1 MTDKY
6 NEHSESAED
15 SLSFKNQILRDL
27 QEATRLR
34 SLREEE
40 HNKSATMPET
50 PLSTSADSHA
60 IDAGLASNKVS
71 NQNFSSHSVSHSAIA
86 KTMTSET
93 ARDFQDSVGLSSDS
107 QAESLASDVHSNVT
121 SSPKEQVDKEQVDEE
136 KNLNI
141 PQETE
146 TSKRRFKRPVWE
158 TSLNAES
165 EEEYIPA
172 DVAKELIEAK
182 AKEAI
187 YTDPKELVDK
197 MTSERQKEAFLEE
210 HHTASNHS
218 EPEKVQ
224 SDRVTD
230 DNEGDESI
238 ALVASEK
245 ADKKKRK
252 KVKQKKS
259 SPKDVKQDE
268 VIDEEPISRSNRN
281 QKRNK
286 NNRRAGRIARNII
299 VFLILILSL
308 AGFFGYR
315 YVSDAVGAK
324 DVNSTKFI
332 SVEIP
337 ENSGSSYIGQL
348 LESAGVIKSGKVFN
362 YYTKFKNISNLKSGY
377 YNLQASMTMDEII
390 EALQKKGSDKPQEP
404 SLGTVLVKEGY
415 TIEQIAKAVEVN
427 SSAKKGKNSSTGLK
441 AKDFLKLMKDDTF
454 ITKMKAKYPTLLA
467 NLPNSTDAKY
477 VLEGYLFPATYN
489 IHDDTTVESLAEEML
504 STMNTYLSPYYATIS
519 SSNHNVNEILTL
531 ASLVEKEGATDDDRK
546 NIASV
551 FYNRLDSDMALQSN
565 IAVLYALG
573 KLGQETTL
581 KEDATIDTNIDSPY
595 NDYVHKGLMPGPVDS
610 PSLSAIEAVINP
622 SSTKYMYFVADVTTG
637 DVYFAESY
645 EEHQHNVETYIN
657 SKLKDK

>member
-15 SLSFKNQILRDL
+15 SLSFKNQLLRDL

-40 HNKSATMPET
+40 YKKSATMPET
-50 PLSTSADSHA
+50 PLSMSADSHA
-60 IDAGLASNKVS
+60 IDSGSALNKVS
-71 NQNFSSHSVSHSAIA
+71 NQNLSSHSVAHSAIA

-93 ARDFQDSVGLSSDS
+93 ARDFQDSVDLSSNS
-107 QAESLASDVHSNVT
+107 QADSLAPNVHSNVI
-121 SSPKEQVDKEQVDEE
+121 SSLKEQVDKE
-136 KNLNI
+136 KNLII

-146 TSKRRFKRPVWE
+146 MLKRRFKRPVWE

-182 AKEAI
+182 AKESI
-187 YTDPKELVDK
+187 YTNPKELVSK
-197 MTSERQKEAFLEE
+197 MTSERQKEAFLQE

-218 EPEKVQ
+218 EPVRVQ
-224 SDRVTD
+224 SDLVTD

-238 ALVASEK
+238 ALAASEK
-245 ADKKKRK
+245 ANKKKRK
-252 KVKQKKS
+252 KVKKKES

-268 VIDEEPISRSNRN
+268 IINEEPISRSNRN

-299 VFLILILSL
+299 VLLILILSL

-324 DVNSTKFI
+324 DVKSTKFI

-337 ENSGSSYIGQL
+337 ENSGNSYIGQL

-377 YNLQASMTMDEII
+377 YNLQPSMTMDEII

-427 SSAKKGKNSSTGLK
+427 SSAKKGKHSSTGLK
-441 AKDFLKLMKDDTF
+441 AKDFLKLMKDDVF
-454 ITKMKAKYPTLLA
+454 LTKMKAKYPALLA
-467 NLPNSTDAKY
+467 NLPKDTDAKY

-504 STMNTYLSPYYATIS
+504 STMDTYLSPYYATIS
-519 SSNHNVNEILTL
+519 SSDHNVNEILTL

-551 FYNRLDSDMALQSN
+551 FYNRLDSDIALQSN

-581 KEDATIDTNIDSPY
+581 KEDATIDTNIDSLY

-622 SSTKYMYFVADVTTG
+622 SSTKYMYFVADVSTG
-637 DVYFAESY
+637 NVYFAESY

>member
-40 HNKSATMPET
+40 HKKSATMPET
-50 PLSTSADSHA
+50 PLSMSADSHA
-60 IDAGLASNKVS
+60 IDSGSASNKVS
-71 NQNFSSHSVSHSAIA
+71 NQNLSSHSVAHSAIA

-93 ARDFQDSVGLSSDS
+93 ARDFQDSVDLSSNS
-107 QAESLASDVHSNVT
+107 QADSLAPNVHSNVI
-121 SSPKEQVDKEQVDEE
+121 SSPKEQVDKE
-136 KNLNI
+136 KNLII

-146 TSKRRFKRPVWE
+146 MLKRRFKRPVWE
-158 TSLNAES
+158 TSLNAEL

-182 AKEAI
+182 AKESI
-187 YTDPKELVDK
+187 YTNPKELVSK
-197 MTSERQKEAFLEE
+197 MTSERQKEAFLQE

-218 EPEKVQ
+218 EPVRVQ
-224 SDRVTD
+224 SDLVTD

-238 ALVASEK
+238 ALAASEK
-245 ADKKKRK
+245 ANKNKRK
-252 KVKQKKS
+252 KVKKKES

-268 VIDEEPISRSNRN
+268 IINEEPISRSNRN

-286 NNRRAGRIARNII
+286 NNRRAGRLARNII
-299 VFLILILSL
+299 IFLILILSL

-377 YNLQASMTMDEII
+377 YNLQPSMTMDEII

-427 SSAKKGKNSSTGLK
+427 SSAKKGKHSSTGLK
-441 AKDFLKLMKDDTF
+441 AKEFLKLMKDDAF
-454 ITKMKAKYPTLLA
+454 ITKMKEKYPTLLA
-467 NLPNSTDAKY
+467 NLPNPTDAKY

-504 STMNTYLSPYYATIS
+504 STMDTYLSPYYATIS
-519 SSNHNVNEILTL
+519 SSDHNVNEILTL

-551 FYNRLDSDMALQSN
+551 FYNRLDSDIALQSN

-581 KEDATIDTNIDSPY
+581 KEDATIDTNIDSLY

-622 SSTKYMYFVADVTTG
+622 SSTKYMYFVADVSTG
-637 DVYFAESY
+637 NVYFAESY

>member
-1 MTDKY
+1 MTEKH

-40 HNKSATMPET
+40 HKKSATMPET
-50 PLSTSADSHA
+50 PLSMSADSHA
-60 IDAGLASNKVS
+60 IDSGSASNKVS
-71 NQNFSSHSVSHSAIA
+71 NQNLSSHSVAHSAIA

-93 ARDFQDSVGLSSDS
+93 ARDFQDSVDLSSNS
-107 QAESLASDVHSNVT
+107 QADSLAPNVHSNVI
-121 SSPKEQVDKEQVDEE
+121 SSPKEQVDKE
-136 KNLNI
+136 KNLII

-146 TSKRRFKRPVWE
+146 MLKRRFKRPVWE

-182 AKEAI
+182 AKESI
-187 YTDPKELVDK
+187 YTNPKELVSK
-197 MTSERQKEAFLEE
+197 MTSERQKEAFLQE

-218 EPEKVQ
+218 EPVRVQ
-224 SDRVTD
+224 SDLVTD
-230 DNEGDESI
+230 DNESDESI
-238 ALVASEK
+238 ALAASEK
-245 ADKKKRK
+245 ANKKKRK
-252 KVKQKKS
+252 KVKKKKS

-268 VIDEEPISRSNRN
+268 IIDEEPISRSNRN

-299 VFLILILSL
+299 VLLILILSL

-324 DVNSTKFI
+324 DVKSTKFI

-377 YNLQASMTMDEII
+377 YNLQPSMTMDEII

-427 SSAKKGKNSSTGLK
+427 SSAKKGKHSSTGLK
-441 AKDFLKLMKDDTF
+441 AKDFLKLMKDDVF
-454 ITKMKAKYPTLLA
+454 LTKMKAKYPALLA
-467 NLPNSTDAKY
+467 NLPKDTDAKY

-504 STMNTYLSPYYATIS
+504 STMDTYLSPYYATIS
-519 SSNHNVNEILTL
+519 SSDHNVNEILTL

-551 FYNRLDSDMALQSN
+551 FYNRLDSDIALQSN

-622 SSTKYMYFVADVTTG
+622 SSTKYMYFVADVSTG
-637 DVYFAESY
+637 NVYFAESY

>member
-40 HNKSATMPET
+40 HKKSATMPET
-50 PLSTSADSHA
+50 PLSMSADSHA
-60 IDAGLASNKVS
+60 IDSGSASNKVS
-71 NQNFSSHSVSHSAIA
+71 NQNLSSHSVAHSAIV

-93 ARDFQDSVGLSSDS
+93 ARDFQDSVDLSSNS
-107 QAESLASDVHSNVT
+107 QADSLAPNVYSNVI
-121 SSPKEQVDKEQVDEE
+121 SSLKEQVDKE
-136 KNLNI
+136 KNLII

-146 TSKRRFKRPVWE
+146 MLKRRFKRPVWE

-182 AKEAI
+182 AKESI
-187 YTDPKELVDK
+187 YTNPKELVSK
-197 MTSERQKEAFLEE
+197 MTSERQKEAFLQE

-218 EPEKVQ
+218 EPVRVQ
-224 SDRVTD
+224 SDLVTD
-230 DNEGDESI
+230 DNESDESI
-238 ALVASEK
+238 ALAASEK
-245 ADKKKRK
+245 ANKKKRK
-252 KVKQKKS
+252 KVKKKES

-268 VIDEEPISRSNRN
+268 IINEEPISRSNRN

-299 VFLILILSL
+299 VLLILILSL

-324 DVNSTKFI
+324 DVKSTKFI

-337 ENSGSSYIGQL
+337 ENSGNSYIGQL

-377 YNLQASMTMDEII
+377 YNLQPSMTMDEII

-427 SSAKKGKNSSTGLK
+427 SSAKKGKHSSTGLK
-441 AKDFLKLMKDDTF
+441 AKDFLKLMKDDVF
-454 ITKMKAKYPTLLA
+454 LTKMKAKYPTLLA
-467 NLPNSTDAKY
+467 NLPKDTDAKY

-504 STMNTYLSPYYATIS
+504 STMDTYLSPYYATIS
-519 SSNHNVNEILTL
+519 SSDHNVNEILTL

-551 FYNRLDSDMALQSN
+551 FYNRLDSDIALQSN

-581 KEDATIDTNIDSPY
+581 KEDATIDTNIDSLY

-622 SSTKYMYFVADVTTG
+622 SSTKYMYFVADVSTG
-637 DVYFAESY
+637 NVYFAESY

>member
-40 HNKSATMPET
+40 HKKSATMPET
-50 PLSTSADSHA
+50 PLSMSADSHA
-60 IDAGLASNKVS
+60 IDSGSASNKVS
-71 NQNFSSHSVSHSAIA
+71 NQNLSSHSVAHSAIA

-93 ARDFQDSVGLSSDS
+93 ARDFQDSVDLSSNS
-107 QAESLASDVHSNVT
+107 QADSLAPNVHSNVI
-121 SSPKEQVDKEQVDEE
+121 SSLKEQVDKE
-136 KNLNI
+136 KNLII

-146 TSKRRFKRPVWE
+146 MLKRRFKRPVWE

-182 AKEAI
+182 AKESI
-187 YTDPKELVDK
+187 YTNPKELVSK
-197 MTSERQKEAFLEE
+197 MTSERQKEAFLQE

-218 EPEKVQ
+218 EPVRVQ
-224 SDRVTD
+224 SDLVTD
-230 DNEGDESI
+230 DNESDESI
-238 ALVASEK
+238 ALAASEK
-245 ADKKKRK
+245 ANKKKRK
-252 KVKQKKS
+252 KVKKKES
-259 SPKDVKQDE
+259 SLKDVKQDE
-268 VIDEEPISRSNRN
+268 IINEEPISRSNRN

-299 VFLILILSL
+299 VLLILILSL

-324 DVNSTKFI
+324 DVKSTKFI

-337 ENSGSSYIGQL
+337 ENSGNSYIGQL

-377 YNLQASMTMDEII
+377 YNLQPSMTMDEII

-427 SSAKKGKNSSTGLK
+427 SSAKKGKHSSTGLK
-441 AKDFLKLMKDDTF
+441 AKDFLKLMKDDVF
-454 ITKMKAKYPTLLA
+454 LTKMKAKYPALLA
-467 NLPNSTDAKY
+467 NLPKDTDAKY

-504 STMNTYLSPYYATIS
+504 STMDTYLSPYYATIS
-519 SSNHNVNEILTL
+519 SSGHNVNEILTL

-551 FYNRLDSDMALQSN
+551 FYNRLNSDMALQSN

-637 DVYFAESY
+637 NVYFAESY

>member
-40 HNKSATMPET
+40 HKKSATMPET
-50 PLSTSADSHA
+50 PLSMSADSHA
-60 IDAGLASNKVS
+60 IDSGSASNKVS
-71 NQNFSSHSVSHSAIA
+71 NQNLSSHSVAHSAIV

-93 ARDFQDSVGLSSDS
+93 ARDFQDSVDLSSNS
-107 QAESLASDVHSNVT
+107 QADSLAPNVHSNVI
-121 SSPKEQVDKEQVDEE
+121 SSLKEQVDKE
-136 KNLNI
+136 KNLII

-146 TSKRRFKRPVWE
+146 MLKRRFKRPVWE

-182 AKEAI
+182 AKESI
-187 YTDPKELVDK
+187 YTNPKELVSK
-197 MTSERQKEAFLEE
+197 MTSERQKEAFLQE

-218 EPEKVQ
+218 EPVRVQ
-224 SDRVTD
+224 SDLVTD
-230 DNEGDESI
+230 DNESDESI
-238 ALVASEK
+238 ALAASEK
-245 ADKKKRK
+245 ANKKKRK
-252 KVKQKKS
+252 KVKKKES
-259 SPKDVKQDE
+259 SLKDVKQDE
-268 VIDEEPISRSNRN
+268 IINEEPISRSNRN

-299 VFLILILSL
+299 VLLILILSL

-324 DVNSTKFI
+324 DVKSTKFI

-337 ENSGSSYIGQL
+337 ENSGNSYIGQL

-377 YNLQASMTMDEII
+377 YNLQPSMTMDEII

-427 SSAKKGKNSSTGLK
+427 SSAKKGKHSSTGLK
-441 AKDFLKLMKDDTF
+441 AKDFLKLMKDDVF
-454 ITKMKAKYPTLLA
+454 LTKMKAKYPTLLA
-467 NLPNSTDAKY
+467 NLPKDTDAKY

-504 STMNTYLSPYYATIS
+504 STMDTYLSPYYATIS
-519 SSNHNVNEILTL
+519 SSDHNVNEILTL

-551 FYNRLDSDMALQSN
+551 FYNRLDSDIALQSN

-581 KEDATIDTNIDSPY
+581 KEDATIDTNIDSLY

-622 SSTKYMYFVADVTTG
+622 SSTKYMYFVADVSTG
-637 DVYFAESY
+637 NVYFAESY

>member
-40 HNKSATMPET
+40 HKKSATMPET
-50 PLSTSADSHA
+50 PLSMSADSHA
-60 IDAGLASNKVS
+60 IDSGSASNKVS
-71 NQNFSSHSVSHSAIA
+71 NQNLSSHSVAHSAIV

-93 ARDFQDSVGLSSDS
+93 ARDFQDSVDLSSNS
-107 QAESLASDVHSNVT
+107 QADSLAPNVHSNVI
-121 SSPKEQVDKEQVDEE
+121 SSPKEQVDKE
-136 KNLNI
+136 KNLII

-146 TSKRRFKRPVWE
+146 MLKRRFKRPVWE

-182 AKEAI
+182 AKESI
-187 YTDPKELVDK
+187 YTNPKELVSK
-197 MTSERQKEAFLEE
+197 MTSERQKEAFLQE

-218 EPEKVQ
+218 EPVRVQ
-224 SDRVTD
+224 SDLVTD
-230 DNEGDESI
+230 DNESDESI
-238 ALVASEK
+238 ALAASEK
-245 ADKKKRK
+245 ANKKKRK
-252 KVKQKKS
+252 KVKKKES
-259 SPKDVKQDE
+259 SLKDVKQDE
-268 VIDEEPISRSNRN
+268 IINEEPISRSNRN

-299 VFLILILSL
+299 VLLILILSL

-324 DVNSTKFI
+324 DVKSTKFI

-337 ENSGSSYIGQL
+337 ENSGNSYIGQL

-415 TIEQIAKAVEVN
+415 TIDQIAKAVEVN
-427 SSAKKGKNSSTGLK
+427 SSAKKGKKSSTGLK
-441 AKDFLKLMKDDTF
+441 AKDFLKLMKDDAF

-489 IHDDTTVESLAEEML
+489 IHDDTTVESLVEEML
-504 STMNTYLSPYYATIS
+504 STMDTYLSPYYATIS
-519 SSNHNVNEILTL
+519 SSGHNVNEILTL

-551 FYNRLDSDMALQSN
+551 FYNRLNSDMALQSN

-581 KEDATIDTNIDSPY
+581 KEDATIDTNIDSSY

-637 DVYFAESY
+637 NVYFAESY

>member
-40 HNKSATMPET
+40 HNKSATMPKT

-60 IDAGLASNKVS
+60 IDAGSASNKVS
-71 NQNFSSHSVSHSAIA
+71 NQNLSSHSVSHSVIA

-93 ARDFQDSVGLSSDS
+93 ARDSQDSVGLSSES
-107 QAESLASDVHSNVT
+107 QASDVHSNVT
-121 SSPKEQVDKEQVDEE
+121 SSPKEQVYKEQVDEE

-141 PQETE
+141 PQEAE

-187 YTDPKELVDK
+187 YTDPKELVAK
-197 MTSERQKEAFLEE
+197 MTSERQKEAFLQE
-210 HHTASNHS
+210 HHAASNHS

-224 SDRVTD
+224 SDLVTN

-238 ALVASEK
+238 ALAAPEK
-245 ADKKKRK
+245 TDKKKRK
-252 KVKQKKS
+252 KVKKKKS

-268 VIDEEPISRSNRN
+268 IIDEKPILRSNRN

-299 VFLILILSL
+299 VFLLLILSL

-324 DVNSTKFI
+324 DANSTKFI

-441 AKDFLKLMKDDTF
+441 AKDFLKLMKDDVF

-489 IHDDTTVESLAEEML
+489 VHDDTTVESLAEEML
-504 STMNTYLSPYYATIS
+504 STMDTYLSPYYATIS
-519 SSNHNVNEILTL
+519 SSNYNVNEILTL

-595 NDYVHKGLMPGPVDS
+595 NVYVHKGLMPGPVDS

-622 SSTKYMYFVADVTTG
+622 STTKYMYFVADVTTG
-637 DVYFAESY
+637 EVYFAENY
-645 EEHQHNVETYIN
+645 EDHQHNVETYIN

>member
-15 SLSFKNQILRDL
+15 SLSFKNQLLRDL

-40 HNKSATMPET
+40 YKKSATMPET
-50 PLSTSADSHA
+50 PLSMSADSHA
-60 IDAGLASNKVS
+60 IDSGSASNKVS
-71 NQNFSSHSVSHSAIA
+71 NQNLSSHSVAHSAIA

-93 ARDFQDSVGLSSDS
+93 ARDFQDSVDLSSNS
-107 QAESLASDVHSNVT
+107 QADSLAPNVHSNVI
-121 SSPKEQVDKEQVDEE
+121 SSLKEQVDKE
-136 KNLNI
+136 KNLII

-146 TSKRRFKRPVWE
+146 MLKRRFKRPVWE

-182 AKEAI
+182 AKESI
-187 YTDPKELVDK
+187 YTNPKELVSK
-197 MTSERQKEAFLEE
+197 MTSERQKEAFLQE

-218 EPEKVQ
+218 EPVRVQ
-224 SDRVTD
+224 SDLVTD

-238 ALVASEK
+238 ALAASEK
-245 ADKKKRK
+245 ANKKKRK
-252 KVKQKKS
+252 KVKKKES

-268 VIDEEPISRSNRN
+268 IINEEPISRSNRN

-299 VFLILILSL
+299 VLLILILSL

-324 DVNSTKFI
+324 DVKSTKFI

-337 ENSGSSYIGQL
+337 ENSGNSYIGQL

-377 YNLQASMTMDEII
+377 YNLQPSMTMDETI

-427 SSAKKGKNSSTGLK
+427 SSAKKGKHSSTGFK
-441 AKDFLKLMKDDTF
+441 AKDFLKLMKDDVF
-454 ITKMKAKYPTLLA
+454 LTKMKAKYPTLLA
-467 NLPNSTDAKY
+467 NLPKDTDAKY

-504 STMNTYLSPYYATIS
+504 STMDTYLSPYYATIS
-519 SSNHNVNEILTL
+519 SSDHNVNEILTL

-551 FYNRLDSDMALQSN
+551 FYNRLDSDIALQSN

-581 KEDATIDTNIDSPY
+581 KEDATIDTNIDSLY

-622 SSTKYMYFVADVTTG
+622 SSTKYMYFVADVSTG
-637 DVYFAESY
+637 NVYFAESY

>member
-1 MTDKY
+1 MTEKH

-40 HNKSATMPET
+40 HKKSATMPET
-50 PLSTSADSHA
+50 PLSMSADSHA
-60 IDAGLASNKVS
+60 IDSGSASNKVS
-71 NQNFSSHSVSHSAIA
+71 NQNLSSHSVAHSAIV

-93 ARDFQDSVGLSSDS
+93 ARDFQDSVDLSSNS
-107 QAESLASDVHSNVT
+107 QADSLAPNVHSNVI
-121 SSPKEQVDKEQVDEE
+121 SSPKEQVDKE
-136 KNLNI
+136 KNLII

-146 TSKRRFKRPVWE
+146 MLKRRFKRPVWE

-182 AKEAI
+182 AKESI
-187 YTDPKELVDK
+187 YTNPKELVSK
-197 MTSERQKEAFLEE
+197 MTSERQKEAFLQE

-218 EPEKVQ
+218 EPVRVQ
-224 SDRVTD
+224 SDLVTD
-230 DNEGDESI
+230 DNESDESI
-238 ALVASEK
+238 ALAASEK
-245 ADKKKRK
+245 ANKKKRK
-252 KVKQKKS
+252 KVKKKES
-259 SPKDVKQDE
+259 SLKDVKQDE
-268 VIDEEPISRSNRN
+268 IINEEPISRSNRN

-299 VFLILILSL
+299 VLLILILSL

-324 DVNSTKFI
+324 DVKSTKFI

-337 ENSGSSYIGQL
+337 ENSGNSYIGQL

-377 YNLQASMTMDEII
+377 YNLQPSMTMDEII

-427 SSAKKGKNSSTGLK
+427 SSAKKGKHSSTGFK
-441 AKDFLKLMKDDTF
+441 AKDFLKLMKDDVF
-454 ITKMKAKYPTLLA
+454 LTKMKAKYPALLA
-467 NLPNSTDAKY
+467 NLPKDTDAKY

-504 STMNTYLSPYYATIS
+504 STMDTYLSPYYATIS
-519 SSNHNVNEILTL
+519 SSDHNVNEILTL

-551 FYNRLDSDMALQSN
+551 FYNRLDSDIALQSN

-581 KEDATIDTNIDSPY
+581 KEDATIDTNIDSLY

-622 SSTKYMYFVADVTTG
+622 SSTKYMYFVADVSTG
-637 DVYFAESY
+637 NVYFAESY

>member
-40 HNKSATMPET
+40 HKKSATMPET
-50 PLSTSADSHA
+50 PLSMSADSHA
-60 IDAGLASNKVS
+60 IDSGSASNKVS
-71 NQNFSSHSVSHSAIA
+71 NQNLSSHSVAHSAIA

-93 ARDFQDSVGLSSDS
+93 ARDFQDSVDLSSNS
-107 QAESLASDVHSNVT
+107 QADSLAPNVHSNVI
-121 SSPKEQVDKEQVDEE
+121 SSLKEQVDKE
-136 KNLNI
+136 KNLII

-146 TSKRRFKRPVWE
+146 MLKRRFKRPVWE

-182 AKEAI
+182 AKESI
-187 YTDPKELVDK
+187 YTNPKELVSK
-197 MTSERQKEAFLEE
+197 MTSERQKEAFLQE

-218 EPEKVQ
+218 EPVRVQ
-224 SDRVTD
+224 SDLVTD

-238 ALVASEK
+238 ALAASEK
-245 ADKKKRK
+245 ANKKKRK
-252 KVKQKKS
+252 KVKKKES
-259 SPKDVKQDE
+259 SLKDVKQDE
-268 VIDEEPISRSNRN
+268 IINEEPISRSNRN

-299 VFLILILSL
+299 VLLILILSL

-324 DVNSTKFI
+324 DVKSTKFI

-337 ENSGSSYIGQL
+337 ENSGNSYIGQL

-377 YNLQASMTMDEII
+377 YNLQPSMTMDEII

-427 SSAKKGKNSSTGLK
+427 SSAKKGKHSSTGLK
-441 AKDFLKLMKDDTF
+441 AKDFLKLMKDDVF
-454 ITKMKAKYPTLLA
+454 LTKMKAKYPALLA
-467 NLPNSTDAKY
+467 NLPKDTDAKY

-504 STMNTYLSPYYATIS
+504 STMDTYLSPYYATIS
-519 SSNHNVNEILTL
+519 SSDHNVNEILTL

-551 FYNRLDSDMALQSN
+551 FYNRLDSDIALQSN

-581 KEDATIDTNIDSPY
+581 KEDATIDTNIDSLY

-622 SSTKYMYFVADVTTG
+622 SSTKYMYLVADVSTG
-637 DVYFAESY
+637 NVYFAESY

>member
-40 HNKSATMPET
+40 HKKSATMPET
-50 PLSTSADSHA
+50 PLSMSADSHA
-60 IDAGLASNKVS
+60 IDSGSASNKVS
-71 NQNFSSHSVSHSAIA
+71 NQNLSSHSVAHSAIV

-93 ARDFQDSVGLSSDS
+93 ARDFQDSVDLSSNS
-107 QAESLASDVHSNVT
+107 QADSLAPNVHSNVI
-121 SSPKEQVDKEQVDEE
+121 SSLKEQVDKE
-136 KNLNI
+136 KNLII

-146 TSKRRFKRPVWE
+146 MLKRRFKRPVWE

-182 AKEAI
+182 AKESI
-187 YTDPKELVDK
+187 YTNPKELVSK
-197 MTSERQKEAFLEE
+197 MTSERQKEAFLQE

-218 EPEKVQ
+218 EPVRVQ
-224 SDRVTD
+224 SDLVTD
-230 DNEGDESI
+230 DNESDESI
-238 ALVASEK
+238 ALAASEK
-245 ADKKKRK
+245 ANKKKRK
-252 KVKQKKS
+252 KVKKKES

-268 VIDEEPISRSNRN
+268 IINEEPISRSNRN

-299 VFLILILSL
+299 VLLILILSL

-324 DVNSTKFI
+324 DVKSTKFI

-337 ENSGSSYIGQL
+337 ENSGNSYIGQL

-377 YNLQASMTMDEII
+377 YNLQPSMTMDEII

-427 SSAKKGKNSSTGLK
+427 SSAKKGKHSSTGLK
-441 AKDFLKLMKDDTF
+441 AKDFLKLMKDDVF
-454 ITKMKAKYPTLLA
+454 LTKMKAKYPALLA
-467 NLPNSTDAKY
+467 NLPKDTDAKY

-504 STMNTYLSPYYATIS
+504 STMDTYLSPYYATIS
-519 SSNHNVNEILTL
+519 SSDHNVNEILTL

-551 FYNRLDSDMALQSN
+551 FYNRLDSDIALQSN

-581 KEDATIDTNIDSPY
+581 KEDATIDTNIDSLY

-622 SSTKYMYFVADVTTG
+622 SSTKYMYFVADVSTSN
-637 DVYFAESY
+637 VYFAESY

>member
-1 MTDKY
+1 MTDKH
-6 NEHSESAED
+6 NEYSESAED

-40 HNKSATMPET
+40 HKKSATMPET
-50 PLSTSADSHA
+50 PLSMSADSHA
-60 IDAGLASNKVS
+60 IDSGSASNKVS
-71 NQNFSSHSVSHSAIA
+71 NQNLSSHSVAHSAIV

-93 ARDFQDSVGLSSDS
+93 ARDFQDSVDLSSNS
-107 QAESLASDVHSNVT
+107 QADSLAPNVHSNVI
-121 SSPKEQVDKEQVDEE
+121 SSPKEQVDKE
-136 KNLNI
+136 KNLII

-146 TSKRRFKRPVWE
+146 MLKRRFKRPVWE

-182 AKEAI
+182 AKESI
-187 YTDPKELVDK
+187 YTNPKELVSK
-197 MTSERQKEAFLEE
+197 MTSERQKEAFLQE

-218 EPEKVQ
+218 EPVRVQ
-224 SDRVTD
+224 SDLVTD
-230 DNEGDESI
+230 DNESDESI
-238 ALVASEK
+238 ALAASEK
-245 ADKKKRK
+245 ANKKKRK
-252 KVKQKKS
+252 KVKKKES
-259 SPKDVKQDE
+259 SLKDVKQDE
-268 VIDEEPISRSNRN
+268 IINEEPISRSNRN

-299 VFLILILSL
+299 VLLILILSL

-324 DVNSTKFI
+324 DVKSTKFI

-337 ENSGSSYIGQL
+337 ENSGNSYIGQL

-377 YNLQASMTMDEII
+377 YNLQPSMTMDEII

-427 SSAKKGKNSSTGLK
+427 SSAKKGKHSSTGLK
-441 AKDFLKLMKDDTF
+441 AKDFLKLMKDDVF
-454 ITKMKAKYPTLLA
+454 LTKMKAKYPALLA

-504 STMNTYLSPYYATIS
+504 STMDTYLSPYYATIS
-519 SSNHNVNEILTL
+519 SSDHNVNEILTL

-551 FYNRLDSDMALQSN
+551 FYNRLDSDIALQSN

-581 KEDATIDTNIDSPY
+581 KEDATIDTNIDSVY

-622 SSTKYMYFVADVTTG
+622 SSTKYMYFVADVSTG
-637 DVYFAESY
+637 NVYFAESY

>member
-1 MTDKY
+1 LTDKY

-40 HNKSATMPET
+40 HKKSATMPET
-50 PLSTSADSHA
+50 PLSMSADSHA
-60 IDAGLASNKVS
+60 IDSGSASNKVS
-71 NQNFSSHSVSHSAIA
+71 NQNLSSHSVAHSAIA

-93 ARDFQDSVGLSSDS
+93 ARDFQDSVDLSSNS
-107 QAESLASDVHSNVT
+107 QADSLAPNVHSNVI
-121 SSPKEQVDKEQVDEE
+121 SSLKEQVDKE
-136 KNLNI
+136 KNLII

-146 TSKRRFKRPVWE
+146 MLKRRFKRPVWE

-182 AKEAI
+182 SNEAI
-187 YTDPKELVDK
+187 YTDPKELEAK
-197 MTSERQKEAFLEE
+197 LTSERQKEAFLQE

-218 EPEKVQ
+218 EPVRVQ
-224 SDRVTD
+224 SDLVTD

-238 ALVASEK
+238 ALAASEK
-245 ADKKKRK
+245 ANKKKRK
-252 KVKQKKS
+252 KVKKKES

-268 VIDEEPISRSNRN
+268 IINEEPISRSNRN

-299 VFLILILSL
+299 VLLILILSL

-324 DVNSTKFI
+324 DVKSTKFI

-337 ENSGSSYIGQL
+337 ENSGNSYIGQL

-377 YNLQASMTMDEII
+377 YNLQPSMTMDEII

-427 SSAKKGKNSSTGLK
+427 SSAKKGKHSSTGLK
-441 AKDFLKLMKDDTF
+441 AKDFLKLMKDDVF
-454 ITKMKAKYPTLLA
+454 LTKMKAKYPTLLA
-467 NLPNSTDAKY
+467 NLPKDTDAKY

-504 STMNTYLSPYYATIS
+504 STMDTYLSPYYATIS
-519 SSNHNVNEILTL
+519 SSAHNVNEILTL

-551 FYNRLDSDMALQSN
+551 FYNRLDSDIALQSN

-622 SSTKYMYFVADVTTG
+622 SSTKYMYFVADVSTG
-637 DVYFAESY
+637 NVYFAESY

>member
-15 SLSFKNQILRDL
+15 SLSFKNQLLRDL

-40 HNKSATMPET
+40 YKKSATMPET
-50 PLSTSADSHA
+50 PLSMSADSHV
-60 IDAGLASNKVS
+60 IDSGSASNKVS
-71 NQNFSSHSVSHSAIA
+71 NQNLSSHSVAHSAIA

-93 ARDFQDSVGLSSDS
+93 ARDFQDSVDLSSNS
-107 QAESLASDVHSNVT
+107 QADSLAPDVHSNVI
-121 SSPKEQVDKEQVDEE
+121 SSPKEQVDKE
-136 KNLNI
+136 KNLII

-146 TSKRRFKRPVWE
+146 MSKRRFKRPVWE
-158 TSLNAES
+158 TSLNAEL

-182 AKEAI
+182 AKESI
-187 YTDPKELVDK
+187 YTDPKELVSK
-197 MTSERQKEAFLEE
+197 MTSERQKKAFLQE

-218 EPEKVQ
+218 EPVRVQ
-224 SDRVTD
+224 SDLVTD

-238 ALVASEK
+238 ALAASEK
-245 ADKKKRK
+245 ANKKKRK
-252 KVKQKKS
+252 KVKKKKS

-268 VIDEEPISRSNRN
+268 IIDEEPISRSNRN

-324 DVNSTKFI
+324 DVKSTKFI

-377 YNLQASMTMDEII
+377 YNLQPSMTMDEII

-415 TIEQIAKAVEVN
+415 TIEQIAKAIEVN
-427 SSAKKGKNSSTGLK
+427 SSAKKGKHSSTGLK
-441 AKDFLKLMKDDTF
+441 AKDFLKLMKDDVF
-454 ITKMKAKYPTLLA
+454 LTKMKAKYPTLLA
-467 NLPNSTDAKY
+467 NLPKDTDAKY

-504 STMNTYLSPYYATIS
+504 STMDTYLSPYYATIS

-581 KEDATIDTNIDSPY
+581 KEDVTIDTNIDSLY

-622 SSTKYMYFVADVTTG
+622 SSTKYMYFVADVSTG
-637 DVYFAESY
+637 NVYFAESY

>member
-40 HNKSATMPET
+40 HKKSATMPET
-50 PLSTSADSHA
+50 PLSMSADSHA
-60 IDAGLASNKVS
+60 IDSGSASNKVS
-71 NQNFSSHSVSHSAIA
+71 NQNLSSHSVAHSAIV

-93 ARDFQDSVGLSSDS
+93 ARDFQDSVDLSSNS
-107 QAESLASDVHSNVT
+107 QADSLAPNVHSNVI
-121 SSPKEQVDKEQVDEE
+121 SSPKEQVDKE
-136 KNLNI
+136 KNLII

-146 TSKRRFKRPVWE
+146 MLKRRFKRPVWE

-182 AKEAI
+182 AKESI
-187 YTDPKELVDK
+187 YTNPKELVSK
-197 MTSERQKEAFLEE
+197 MTSERQKEAFLQE

-218 EPEKVQ
+218 EPVRVQ
-224 SDRVTD
+224 SDLVTD
-230 DNEGDESI
+230 DNESDESI
-238 ALVASEK
+238 ALAASEK
-245 ADKKKRK
+245 ANKKKRK
-252 KVKQKKS
+252 KVKKKES
-259 SPKDVKQDE
+259 SLKDVKQDE
-268 VIDEEPISRSNRN
+268 IINEEPISRSNRN

-299 VFLILILSL
+299 VLLILILSL

-324 DVNSTKFI
+324 DVKSTKFI

-377 YNLQASMTMDEII
+377 YNLQPSMTMDEII

-415 TIEQIAKAVEVN
+415 TIEQIAKAIEVN
-427 SSAKKGKNSSTGLK
+427 SSAKKGKHSSTGLK
-441 AKDFLKLMKDDTF
+441 AKDFLKLMKNDVF
-454 ITKMKAKYPTLLA
+454 LTKMKAKYPTLLA
-467 NLPNSTDAKY
+467 NLPKDTDAKY

-504 STMNTYLSPYYATIS
+504 STMDTYLSPYYATIS
-519 SSNHNVNEILTL
+519 SSDHNVNEILTL

-581 KEDATIDTNIDSPY
+581 KEDVTIDTNIDSLY

-622 SSTKYMYFVADVTTG
+622 SSTKYMYFVADVSTG
-637 DVYFAESY
+637 NVYFAESY

>member
-40 HNKSATMPET
+40 HKKSATMPET
-50 PLSTSADSHA
+50 PLSMSADSHA
-60 IDAGLASNKVS
+60 IDSGSASNKVS
-71 NQNFSSHSVSHSAIA
+71 NQNLSSHSVAHSAIA

-93 ARDFQDSVGLSSDS
+93 ARDFQDSVDLSSNS
-107 QAESLASDVHSNVT
+107 QADSLAPNVHSNVI
-121 SSPKEQVDKEQVDEE
+121 SSPKEQVDKE
-136 KNLNI
+136 KNLII

-146 TSKRRFKRPVWE
+146 MLKRRFKRPVWE

-182 AKEAI
+182 AKESI
-187 YTDPKELVDK
+187 YTNPKELVSK
-197 MTSERQKEAFLEE
+197 MTSERQKEAFLQE

-218 EPEKVQ
+218 EPVRVQ
-224 SDRVTD
+224 SDLVTD

-238 ALVASEK
+238 ALAASEK
-245 ADKKKRK
+245 ANKKKRK
-252 KVKQKKS
+252 KVKKKKS
-259 SPKDVKQDE
+259 SPKDIKQDE
-268 VIDEEPISRSNRN
+268 IINEEPISRSNRN

-299 VFLILILSL
+299 VLLILILSL

-324 DVNSTKFI
+324 DVKSTKFI

-337 ENSGSSYIGQL
+337 ENSGNSYIGQL

-377 YNLQASMTMDEII
+377 YNLQPSMTMDEII

-427 SSAKKGKNSSTGLK
+427 SSAKKGKHSSTGLK
-441 AKDFLKLMKDDTF
+441 AKDFLKLMKDDVF
-454 ITKMKAKYPTLLA
+454 LTKMKAKYPTLLV
-467 NLPNSTDAKY
+467 NLPKDTDAKY

-504 STMNTYLSPYYATIS
+504 STMDTYLSPYYATIS
-519 SSNHNVNEILTL
+519 SSDHNVNEILTL

-551 FYNRLDSDMALQSN
+551 FYNRLDSDIALQSN

-581 KEDATIDTNIDSPY
+581 KEDATIDTNIDSLY

-622 SSTKYMYFVADVTTG
+622 SSTKYMYFVADVSTG
-637 DVYFAESY
+637 NVYFAESY

>member
-40 HNKSATMPET
+40 HKKSATMPET
-50 PLSTSADSHA
+50 PLSMSADSHA
-60 IDAGLASNKVS
+60 IDSGSASNKVS
-71 NQNFSSHSVSHSAIA
+71 NQNLSSHSVAHSAIA

-93 ARDFQDSVGLSSDS
+93 ARDFQDSVDLSSNS
-107 QAESLASDVHSNVT
+107 QADSLAPNVHSNVI
-121 SSPKEQVDKEQVDEE
+121 SSLKEQVDKE
-136 KNLNI
+136 KNLII

-146 TSKRRFKRPVWE
+146 MLKRRFKRPVWE

-182 AKEAI
+182 AKESI
-187 YTDPKELVDK
+187 YTNPKELVSK
-197 MTSERQKEAFLEE
+197 MTSERQKEAFLQE

-218 EPEKVQ
+218 EPVRVQ
-224 SDRVTD
+224 SDLVTD

-238 ALVASEK
+238 ALAASEK
-245 ADKKKRK
+245 ANKKKRK
-252 KVKQKKS
+252 KVKKKES

-268 VIDEEPISRSNRN
+268 IINEEPISRSNRN

-299 VFLILILSL
+299 VLLILILSL

-324 DVNSTKFI
+324 DVKSTKFI

-337 ENSGSSYIGQL
+337 ENSGNSYIGQL

-377 YNLQASMTMDEII
+377 YNLQPSMTMDEII

-427 SSAKKGKNSSTGLK
+427 SSAKKGKHSSTGLK
-441 AKDFLKLMKDDTF
+441 AKDFLKLMKDDVF
-454 ITKMKAKYPTLLA
+454 LTKMKAKYPTLLA
-467 NLPNSTDAKY
+467 NLPKDTDAKY

-504 STMNTYLSPYYATIS
+504 STMDTYLSPYYATIS
-519 SSNHNVNEILTL
+519 SSAHNVNEILTL

-551 FYNRLDSDMALQSN
+551 FYNRLDSDIALQSN

-581 KEDATIDTNIDSPY
+581 KEDATIDTNIDSLY

-622 SSTKYMYFVADVTTG
+622 SSTKYMYFVADVSTG
-637 DVYFAESY
+637 NVYFAESY

>member
-15 SLSFKNQILRDL
+15 SLSFKNQLLRDL

-40 HNKSATMPET
+40 YKKSATMPET
-50 PLSTSADSHA
+50 PLSMSADSHA
-60 IDAGLASNKVS
+60 IDSGSASNKVS
-71 NQNFSSHSVSHSAIA
+71 NQNLSSHSVAHSAIA

-93 ARDFQDSVGLSSDS
+93 ARDFQDSVDLSSSS
-107 QAESLASDVHSNVT
+107 QADSLAPDVHSNVI
-121 SSPKEQVDKEQVDEE
+121 SSPKEQVDKE
-136 KNLNI
+136 KNLII

-146 TSKRRFKRPVWE
+146 MSKRRFKRPVWE
-158 TSLNAES
+158 TSLNAEL

-182 AKEAI
+182 AKESI
-187 YTDPKELVDK
+187 YTDPKELVSK
-197 MTSERQKEAFLEE
+197 MTSERQKKAFLQE

-218 EPEKVQ
+218 EPVRVQ
-224 SDRVTD
+224 SDLVTD

-238 ALVASEK
+238 ALAASEK
-245 ADKKKRK
+245 ANKKKRK
-252 KVKQKKS
+252 KVKKKKS

-268 VIDEEPISRSNRN
+268 IIDEEPISRSNRN

-324 DVNSTKFI
+324 DVKSTKFI

-377 YNLQASMTMDEII
+377 YNLQPSMTMDEII

-415 TIEQIAKAVEVN
+415 TIEQIAKAIEVN
-427 SSAKKGKNSSTGLK
+427 SSAKKGKHSSTGLK
-441 AKDFLKLMKDDTF
+441 AKDFLKLMKNDVF
-454 ITKMKAKYPTLLA
+454 LTKMKAKYPTLLA
-467 NLPNSTDAKY
+467 NLPKDTDAKY

-504 STMNTYLSPYYATIS
+504 STMDTYLSPYYATIS
-519 SSNHNVNEILTL
+519 SSDHNVNEILTL

-581 KEDATIDTNIDSPY
+581 KEDVTIDTNIDSLY

-622 SSTKYMYFVADVTTG
+622 SSTKYMYFVADVSTG
-637 DVYFAESY
+637 NVYFAESY

>member
-40 HNKSATMPET
+40 HKKSATMPET
-50 PLSTSADSHA
+50 PLSMSADSHA
-60 IDAGLASNKVS
+60 IDSGSASNKVS
-71 NQNFSSHSVSHSAIA
+71 NQNLSSHSVAHSAIV

-93 ARDFQDSVGLSSDS
+93 ARDFQDSVDLSSNS
-107 QAESLASDVHSNVT
+107 QADSLAPNVHSNVI
-121 SSPKEQVDKEQVDEE
+121 SSLKEQVDKE
-136 KNLNI
+136 KNLII

-146 TSKRRFKRPVWE
+146 MLKRRFKRPVWE
-158 TSLNAES
+158 TSLNAEL

-182 AKEAI
+182 AKESI
-187 YTDPKELVDK
+187 YTDPKELVSK
-197 MTSERQKEAFLEE
+197 MTSERQKKAFLQE

-218 EPEKVQ
+218 EPVRVQ
-224 SDRVTD
+224 SDLVTD
-230 DNEGDESI
+230 DNESDESI
-238 ALVASEK
+238 ALAASEK
-245 ADKKKRK
+245 ANKKKRK
-252 KVKQKKS
+252 KVKKKES
-259 SPKDVKQDE
+259 SLKDVKQDE
-268 VIDEEPISRSNRN
+268 IINEEPISRSNRN

-299 VFLILILSL
+299 VLLILILSL

-324 DVNSTKFI
+324 DVKSTKFI

-337 ENSGSSYIGQL
+337 ENSGNSYIGQL

-377 YNLQASMTMDEII
+377 YNLQPSMTMDEII

-427 SSAKKGKNSSTGLK
+427 SSAKKGKHSSTGLK
-441 AKDFLKLMKDDTF
+441 AKDFLKLMKDDVF
-454 ITKMKAKYPTLLA
+454 LTKMKAKYPALLA
-467 NLPNSTDAKY
+467 NLPKDTDAKY

-504 STMNTYLSPYYATIS
+504 STMDTYLSPYYATIS
-519 SSNHNVNEILTL
+519 SSDHNVNEILTL

-551 FYNRLDSDMALQSN
+551 FYNRLDSDIALQSN

-581 KEDATIDTNIDSPY
+581 KEDATIDTNIDSLY

-622 SSTKYMYFVADVTTG
+622 SSTKYMYFVADVSTG
-637 DVYFAESY
+637 NVYFAESY

>member
-40 HNKSATMPET
+40 HKKSATMPET
-50 PLSTSADSHA
+50 PLSMSADSHA
-60 IDAGLASNKVS
+60 IDSGSASNKVS
-71 NQNFSSHSVSHSAIA
+71 NQNLSSHSVAHSAIV

-93 ARDFQDSVGLSSDS
+93 ARDFQDSVDLSSNS
-107 QAESLASDVHSNVT
+107 QADSLAPNVHSNVI
-121 SSPKEQVDKEQVDEE
+121 SSPKEQVDKE
-136 KNLNI
+136 KNLII

-146 TSKRRFKRPVWE
+146 MLKRRFKRPVWE

-182 AKEAI
+182 AKESI
-187 YTDPKELVDK
+187 YTNPKELVSK
-197 MTSERQKEAFLEE
+197 MTSERQKEAFLQE

-218 EPEKVQ
+218 EPVRVQ
-224 SDRVTD
+224 SDLVTD
-230 DNEGDESI
+230 DNESDESI
-238 ALVASEK
+238 ALAASEK
-245 ADKKKRK
+245 ANKKKRK
-252 KVKQKKS
+252 KVKKKKS
-259 SPKDVKQDE
+259 SLKDVKQDE
-268 VIDEEPISRSNRN
+268 IINEEPISRSNRN

-299 VFLILILSL
+299 VLLILILSL

-324 DVNSTKFI
+324 DVKSTKFI

-337 ENSGSSYIGQL
+337 ENSGNSYIGQL

-377 YNLQASMTMDEII
+377 YNLQPSMTMDEII

-427 SSAKKGKNSSTGLK
+427 SSAKKGKHSSTGLK
-441 AKDFLKLMKDDTF
+441 AKDFLKLMKDDVF
-454 ITKMKAKYPTLLA
+454 LTKMKAKYPALLA
-467 NLPNSTDAKY
+467 NLPKDTDAKY

-504 STMNTYLSPYYATIS
+504 STMDTYLSPYYATIS
-519 SSNHNVNEILTL
+519 SSDHNVNEILTL

-551 FYNRLDSDMALQSN
+551 FYNRLDSDIALQSN

-581 KEDATIDTNIDSPY
+581 KEDATIDTNIDSLY

-622 SSTKYMYFVADVTTG
+622 SSTKYMYFVADVSTG
-637 DVYFAESY
+637 NVYFAESY

>member
-40 HNKSATMPET
+40 HKKSATMPET
-50 PLSTSADSHA
+50 PLSMSADSHA
-60 IDAGLASNKVS
+60 IDSGSASNKVS
-71 NQNFSSHSVSHSAIA
+71 NQNLSSHSVAHSAIV

-93 ARDFQDSVGLSSDS
+93 ARDFQDSVDLSSNS
-107 QAESLASDVHSNVT
+107 QADSLAPNVHSNAI
-121 SSPKEQVDKEQVDEE
+121 SSPKEQVDKE
-136 KNLNI
+136 KNLII

-146 TSKRRFKRPVWE
+146 MLKRRFKRPVWE

-182 AKEAI
+182 AKESI
-187 YTDPKELVDK
+187 YTNPKELVSK
-197 MTSERQKEAFLEE
+197 MTSERQKEAFLQE

-218 EPEKVQ
+218 EPVRVQ
-224 SDRVTD
+224 SDLVTD

-238 ALVASEK
+238 ALAASEK
-245 ADKKKRK
+245 ANKKKRK
-252 KVKQKKS
+252 KVKKKES

-268 VIDEEPISRSNRN
+268 IINEEPISRSNRN

-299 VFLILILSL
+299 VLLILILSL

-324 DVNSTKFI
+324 DVKSTKFI

-337 ENSGSSYIGQL
+337 ENSGNSYIGQL

-377 YNLQASMTMDEII
+377 YNLQPSMTMDEII

-427 SSAKKGKNSSTGLK
+427 SSAKKGKHSSTGLK
-441 AKDFLKLMKDDTF
+441 AKDFLKLMKDDVF
-454 ITKMKAKYPTLLA
+454 LTKMKAKYPTLLA
-467 NLPNSTDAKY
+467 NLPKDTDAKY

-504 STMNTYLSPYYATIS
+504 STMDTYLSPYYATIS
-519 SSNHNVNEILTL
+519 SSGHNVNEILTL

-551 FYNRLDSDMALQSN
+551 FYNRLNSDMALQSN

-637 DVYFAESY
+637 NVYFAESY

>member
-40 HNKSATMPET
+40 HKKSATMPET
-50 PLSTSADSHA
+50 PLSMSADSHA
-60 IDAGLASNKVS
+60 IDSGSASNKVS
-71 NQNFSSHSVSHSAIA
+71 NQNLSSHSVAHSAIV

-93 ARDFQDSVGLSSDS
+93 ARDFQDSVDLSSNS
-107 QAESLASDVHSNVT
+107 QADSLAPNVHSNVI
-121 SSPKEQVDKEQVDEE
+121 SSPKEQVDKE
-136 KNLNI
+136 KNLII

-146 TSKRRFKRPVWE
+146 MLKRRFKRPVWE

-182 AKEAI
+182 AKESI
-187 YTDPKELVDK
+187 YTNPKELVSK
-197 MTSERQKEAFLEE
+197 MTSERQKEAFLQE

-218 EPEKVQ
+218 EPVRVQ
-224 SDRVTD
+224 SDLVTD
-230 DNEGDESI
+230 DNESDESI
-238 ALVASEK
+238 ALAASEK
-245 ADKKKRK
+245 ANKKKRK
-252 KVKQKKS
+252 KVKKKES
-259 SPKDVKQDE
+259 SLKDVKQDE
-268 VIDEEPISRSNRN
+268 IINEEPISRSNRN

-299 VFLILILSL
+299 VLLILILSL

-324 DVNSTKFI
+324 DVKSTKFI

-337 ENSGSSYIGQL
+337 ENSGNSYIGQL

-377 YNLQASMTMDEII
+377 YNLQPSMTMDEII

-427 SSAKKGKNSSTGLK
+427 SSAKKGKHSSTGLK
-441 AKDFLKLMKDDTF
+441 AKDFLKLMKDDVF
-454 ITKMKAKYPTLLA
+454 LTKMKAKYPALLA
-467 NLPNSTDAKY
+467 ILPKDTDAKY

-504 STMNTYLSPYYATIS
+504 STMDTYLSPYYATIS
-519 SSNHNVNEILTL
+519 SSDHNVNEILTL

-551 FYNRLDSDMALQSN
+551 FYNRLDSDIALQSN

-581 KEDATIDTNIDSPY
+581 KEDVTIDTNIDSLY

-622 SSTKYMYFVADVTTG
+622 SSTKYMYFVADVSTG
-637 DVYFAESY
+637 NVYFAESY

>member
-1 MTDKY
+1 MTDKF
-6 NEHSESAED
+6 NEHSEASED
-15 SLSFKNQILRDL
+15 SLSFKDQILRDL

-40 HNKSATMPET
+40 HKKSATMPET
-50 PLSTSADSHA
+50 PLSMSADSHA
-60 IDAGLASNKVS
+60 IDSGSASNKVS
-71 NQNFSSHSVSHSAIA
+71 NQNLSSHSVAHSAIA

-93 ARDFQDSVGLSSDS
+93 ARDFQDSVDLSSNS
-107 QAESLASDVHSNVT
+107 QADSLAPNVHSNVI
-121 SSPKEQVDKEQVDEE
+121 SSPKEQVDKE
-136 KNLNI
+136 KNLII

-146 TSKRRFKRPVWE
+146 MLKRRFKRPVWE
-158 TSLNAES
+158 TSLNAEL

-182 AKEAI
+182 AKESI
-187 YTDPKELVDK
+187 YTNPKELVSK
-197 MTSERQKEAFLEE
+197 MTSERQKEAFLQE

-218 EPEKVQ
+218 EPVRVQ
-224 SDRVTD
+224 SDLVTD

-238 ALVASEK
+238 ALAASEK
-245 ADKKKRK
+245 ANKKKRK
-252 KVKQKKS
+252 KVKKKES

-268 VIDEEPISRSNRN
+268 IINEEPISRSNRN

-299 VFLILILSL
+299 VLLILILSL

-324 DVNSTKFI
+324 DVKSTKFI

-348 LESAGVIKSGKVFN
+348 LESAGVIESGKVFN

-377 YNLQASMTMDEII
+377 YNLQPSMTMDEII

-415 TIEQIAKAVEVN
+415 TIEQIAKAIEVN
-427 SSAKKGKNSSTGLK
+427 SSAKKGKHSSTGLK
-441 AKDFLKLMKDDTF
+441 AKDFLKLMKDDVF
-454 ITKMKAKYPTLLA
+454 LTKMKAKYPTLLA
-467 NLPNSTDAKY
+467 NLPKDTDAKY

-504 STMNTYLSPYYATIS
+504 STMDTYLSPYYATIS
-519 SSNHNVNEILTL
+519 SSDHNVNEILTL

-551 FYNRLDSDMALQSN
+551 FYNRLNSDIALQSN

-581 KEDATIDTNIDSPY
+581 KEDVTIDTNIDSLY

-622 SSTKYMYFVADVTTG
+622 SSTKYMYFVADVSTSN
-637 DVYFAESY
+637 VYFAESY

>member
-40 HNKSATMPET
+40 HKKSATMPET
-50 PLSTSADSHA
+50 PLSMSADSHA
-60 IDAGLASNKVS
+60 IDSGSASNKVS
-71 NQNFSSHSVSHSAIA
+71 NQNLSSHSVAHSAIV

-93 ARDFQDSVGLSSDS
+93 ARDFQDSVDLSSNS
-107 QAESLASDVHSNVT
+107 QADSLAPNVHSNVI
-121 SSPKEQVDKEQVDEE
+121 SSPKEQVDKE
-136 KNLNI
+136 KNLII

-146 TSKRRFKRPVWE
+146 MLKRRFKRPVWE

-182 AKEAI
+182 AKESI
-187 YTDPKELVDK
+187 YTNPKELVSK
-197 MTSERQKEAFLEE
+197 MTSERQKEAFLQE

-218 EPEKVQ
+218 EPVRVQ
-224 SDRVTD
+224 SDLVTD
-230 DNEGDESI
+230 DNESDESI
-238 ALVASEK
+238 ALAASEK
-245 ADKKKRK
+245 ANKKKRK
-252 KVKQKKS
+252 KVKKKES

-268 VIDEEPISRSNRN
+268 IINEEPISRSNRN

-299 VFLILILSL
+299 VLLILILSL

-324 DVNSTKFI
+324 DVKSTKFI

-337 ENSGSSYIGQL
+337 ENSGNSYIGQL

-377 YNLQASMTMDEII
+377 YNLQPSMTMDEII

-427 SSAKKGKNSSTGLK
+427 SSAKKGKHSSTGLK
-441 AKDFLKLMKDDTF
+441 AKDFLKLMKDDVF
-454 ITKMKAKYPTLLA
+454 LTKMKAKYPALLA
-467 NLPNSTDAKY
+467 NLPKDTDAKY

-504 STMNTYLSPYYATIS
+504 STMDTYLSPYYATIS
-519 SSNHNVNEILTL
+519 SSGHNVNEILTL

-551 FYNRLDSDMALQSN
+551 FYNRLNSDMALQSN

-637 DVYFAESY
+637 NVYFAESY

>member
-40 HNKSATMPET
+40 HKKSATMPET
-50 PLSTSADSHA
+50 PLSMSADSHA
-60 IDAGLASNKVS
+60 IDSGSASNKVS
-71 NQNFSSHSVSHSAIA
+71 NQNLSSHSVAHSAIV

-93 ARDFQDSVGLSSDS
+93 ARDFQDSVDLSSNS
-107 QAESLASDVHSNVT
+107 QADSLAPNVHSNVI
-121 SSPKEQVDKEQVDEE
+121 SSPKEQVDKE
-136 KNLNI
+136 KNLII

-146 TSKRRFKRPVWE
+146 MLKRRFKRPVWE

-182 AKEAI
+182 AKESI
-187 YTDPKELVDK
+187 YTNPKELVSK
-197 MTSERQKEAFLEE
+197 MTSERQKEAFLQE

-218 EPEKVQ
+218 EPVRVQ
-224 SDRVTD
+224 SDLVTD
-230 DNEGDESI
+230 DNESDESI
-238 ALVASEK
+238 ALAASEK
-245 ADKKKRK
+245 ANKKKRK
-252 KVKQKKS
+252 KVKKKES
-259 SPKDVKQDE
+259 SLKDVKQDE
-268 VIDEEPISRSNRN
+268 IINEEPISRSNRN

-299 VFLILILSL
+299 VLLILILSL

-324 DVNSTKFI
+324 DVKSTKFI

-348 LESAGVIKSGKVFN
+348 LESAGVIESGKVFN

-377 YNLQASMTMDEII
+377 YNLQPSMTMDEII

-415 TIEQIAKAVEVN
+415 TIEQIAKAIEVN
-427 SSAKKGKNSSTGLK
+427 SSAKKGKHSSTGLK
-441 AKDFLKLMKDDTF
+441 AKDFLKLMKDDVF
-454 ITKMKAKYPTLLA
+454 LTKMKAKYPTLLA
-467 NLPNSTDAKY
+467 NLPKDTDAKY

-504 STMNTYLSPYYATIS
+504 STMDTYLSPYYATIS
-519 SSNHNVNEILTL
+519 SSDHNVNEILTL

-551 FYNRLDSDMALQSN
+551 FYNRLNSDIALQSN

-581 KEDATIDTNIDSPY
+581 KEDVTIDTNIDSLY

-622 SSTKYMYFVADVTTG
+622 SSTKYMYFVADVSTSN
-637 DVYFAESY
+637 VYFAESY

>member
-15 SLSFKNQILRDL
+15 SLSFKNQLLRDL

-40 HNKSATMPET
+40 YKKSATMPET
-50 PLSTSADSHA
+50 PLSMSADSHA
-60 IDAGLASNKVS
+60 IDSGLASNKVS
-71 NQNFSSHSVSHSAIA
+71 NQNLSSHSVAHSAIA

-93 ARDFQDSVGLSSDS
+93 ARDFQDSVDLSSNS
-107 QAESLASDVHSNVT
+107 QADSLAPDVHSNVI
-121 SSPKEQVDKEQVDEE
+121 SSPKEQVDKE
-136 KNLNI
+136 KNLII

-146 TSKRRFKRPVWE
+146 MSKRRFKRPVWE
-158 TSLNAES
+158 TSLNAEL

-182 AKEAI
+182 AKESI
-187 YTDPKELVDK
+187 YTDPKELVSK
-197 MTSERQKEAFLEE
+197 MTSERQKKAFLQE

-218 EPEKVQ
+218 EPVRVQ
-224 SDRVTD
+224 SDLVTD

-238 ALVASEK
+238 ALAASEK
-245 ADKKKRK
+245 ANKKKRK
-252 KVKQKKS
+252 KVKKKKS

-268 VIDEEPISRSNRN
+268 IIDEAPISRSNRN

-324 DVNSTKFI
+324 DVKSTKFI

-377 YNLQASMTMDEII
+377 YNLQPSMTMDEII

-415 TIEQIAKAVEVN
+415 TIEQIAKAIEVN
-427 SSAKKGKNSSTGLK
+427 SSAKKGKHSSTGLK
-441 AKDFLKLMKDDTF
+441 AKDFLKLMKDDVF
-454 ITKMKAKYPTLLA
+454 LTKMKAKYPTLLA
-467 NLPNSTDAKY
+467 NLPKDTDAKY

-504 STMNTYLSPYYATIS
+504 STMDTYLSPYYATIS
-519 SSNHNVNEILTL
+519 SSDHNVNEILTL

-581 KEDATIDTNIDSPY
+581 KEDVTIDTNIDSLY

-622 SSTKYMYFVADVTTG
+622 SSTKYMYFVADVSTG
-637 DVYFAESY
+637 NVYFAESY

>member
-40 HNKSATMPET
+40 HKKSATMPET
-50 PLSTSADSHA
+50 PLSMSADSHA
-60 IDAGLASNKVS
+60 IDSGSASNKVS
-71 NQNFSSHSVSHSAIA
+71 NQNLSSHSVAHSAIV

-93 ARDFQDSVGLSSDS
+93 ARDFQDSVDLSSNS
-107 QAESLASDVHSNVT
+107 QADSLAPNVHSNVI
-121 SSPKEQVDKEQVDEE
+121 SSPKEQVDKE
-136 KNLNI
+136 KNLII

-146 TSKRRFKRPVWE
+146 MLKRRFKRPVWE

-182 AKEAI
+182 AKESI
-187 YTDPKELVDK
+187 YTNPKELVSK
-197 MTSERQKEAFLEE
+197 MTSERQKEAFLQE

-218 EPEKVQ
+218 EPVRVQ
-224 SDRVTD
+224 SDLVTD
-230 DNEGDESI
+230 DNESDESI
-238 ALVASEK
+238 ALAASEK
-245 ADKKKRK
+245 ANKKKRK
-252 KVKQKKS
+252 KVKKKES
-259 SPKDVKQDE
+259 SLKDVKQDE
-268 VIDEEPISRSNRN
+268 IINEEPISRSNRN

-299 VFLILILSL
+299 VLLILILSL

-324 DVNSTKFI
+324 DVKSTKFI

-337 ENSGSSYIGQL
+337 ENSGNSYIGQL

-377 YNLQASMTMDEII
+377 YNLQPSMTMDEII

-427 SSAKKGKNSSTGLK
+427 SSAKKGKHSSTGLK
-441 AKDFLKLMKDDTF
+441 EKDFLKLMKDDVF
-454 ITKMKAKYPTLLA
+454 LTKMKAKYPALLA
-467 NLPNSTDAKY
+467 NLPKDTDAKY

-504 STMNTYLSPYYATIS
+504 STMDTYLSPYYATIS
-519 SSNHNVNEILTL
+519 SSDHNVNEILTL

-551 FYNRLDSDMALQSN
+551 FYNRLDSDIALQSN

-581 KEDATIDTNIDSPY
+581 KEDATIDTNIDSLY

-622 SSTKYMYFVADVTTG
+622 SSTKYMYFVADVSTG
-637 DVYFAESY
+637 NVYFAESY

>member
-40 HNKSATMPET
+40 HKKSATMPET
-50 PLSTSADSHA
+50 PLSMSADSHA
-60 IDAGLASNKVS
+60 IDSGSASNKVS
-71 NQNFSSHSVSHSAIA
+71 NQNLSSHSVAHSAIV

-93 ARDFQDSVGLSSDS
+93 ARDFQDSVDLSSNS
-107 QAESLASDVHSNVT
+107 QADSLAPNVHSNVI
-121 SSPKEQVDKEQVDEE
+121 SSLKEQVDKE
-136 KNLNI
+136 KNLII

-146 TSKRRFKRPVWE
+146 MLKRRFKRPVWE

-182 AKEAI
+182 AKESI
-187 YTDPKELVDK
+187 YTNPKELVSK
-197 MTSERQKEAFLEE
+197 MTSERQKEAFLQE

-218 EPEKVQ
+218 EPVRVQ
-224 SDRVTD
+224 SDLVTD
-230 DNEGDESI
+230 DNESDESI
-238 ALVASEK
+238 ALAASEK
-245 ADKKKRK
+245 ANKKKRK
-252 KVKQKKS
+252 KVKKKES
-259 SPKDVKQDE
+259 SLKDVKQDE
-268 VIDEEPISRSNRN
+268 IINEEPISRSNRN

-299 VFLILILSL
+299 VLLILILSL

-324 DVNSTKFI
+324 DVKSTKFI

-337 ENSGSSYIGQL
+337 ENSGNSYIGQL

-377 YNLQASMTMDEII
+377 YNLQPSMTMDEII

-427 SSAKKGKNSSTGLK
+427 SSAKKGKHSSTGLK
-441 AKDFLKLMKDDTF
+441 AKEFLKLMKDDAF

-467 NLPNSTDAKY
+467 NLPNPTDAKY

-504 STMNTYLSPYYATIS
+504 STMDTYLSPYYATIS

-622 SSTKYMYFVADVTTG
+622 SSTKYMYFVADVSTG
-637 DVYFAESY
+637 NVYFAESY
-645 EEHQHNVETYIN
+645 EEHQHNVENYIN

>member
-1 MTDKY
+1 LTDKF
-6 NEHSESAED
+6 NEHSEASED
-15 SLSFKNQILRDL
+15 SLSFKDQILRDL

-50 PLSTSADSHA
+50 PLSTSAESATTRSDS
-60 IDAGLASNKVS
+60 ASNKVS
-71 NQNFSSHSVSHSAIA
+71 NQDFSSHSVSHSAFA
-86 KTMTSET
+86 KSMTSET
-93 ARDFQDSVGLSSDS
+93 AQDSQQDSLGLFSDS
-107 QAESLASDVHSNVT
+107 QEESLVSDAHSNLA
-121 SSPKEQVDKEQVDEE
+121 SIPKEPIEE
-136 KNLNI
+136 ETKVNI

-158 TSLNAES
+158 
-165 EEEYIPA
+165 
-172 DVAKELIEAK
+172 
-182 AKEAI
+182 
-187 YTDPKELVDK
+187 
-197 MTSERQKEAFLEE
+197 ERQKEAFLQE
-210 HHTASNHS
+210 HHATSDQASQ
-218 EPEKVQ
+218 EKVQ
-224 SDRVTD
+224 SELVADG
-230 DNEGDESI
+230 NEDDESI
-238 ALVASEK
+238 SLEPSGK
-245 ADKKKRK
+245 PKKKKGK
-252 KVKQKKS
+252 KVKKKKS
-259 SPKDVKQDE
+259 SPKDGKQADI
-268 VIDEEPISRSNRN
+268 VDEEPILRSNRN
-281 QKRNK
+281 HKRNK
-286 NNRRAGRIARNII
+286 NNRRAGKIARNII
-299 VFLILILSL
+299 IFLLLILSV
-308 AGFFGYR
+308 ATFFGYR

-324 DVNSTKFI
+324 DVN
-332 SVEIP
+332 
-337 ENSGSSYIGQL
+337 L
-348 LESAGVIKSGKVFN
+348 
-362 YYTKFKNISNLKSGY
+362 
-377 YNLQASMTMDEII
+377 TMDEII

-415 TIEQIAKAVEVN
+415 TIDQIAKAVEVN
-427 SSAKKGKNSSTGLK
+427 SSAKKGKKSSTGLK
-441 AKDFLKLMKDDTF
+441 AKDFLKLMKDDAF

-504 STMNTYLSPYYATIS
+504 STMDTYLSPYYATIS
-519 SSNHNVNEILTL
+519 SSGHNVNEILTL

-551 FYNRLDSDMALQSN
+551 FYNRLNSDMALQSN

-595 NDYVHKGLMPGPVDS
+595 NDYVHKGLIPGPVDS

-637 DVYFAESY
+637 NVYFAESY

>member
-40 HNKSATMPET
+40 HKKSATMPET
-50 PLSTSADSHA
+50 PLSMSADSHA
-60 IDAGLASNKVS
+60 IDSGSASNKVS
-71 NQNFSSHSVSHSAIA
+71 NQNLSSHSVAHSAIV

-93 ARDFQDSVGLSSDS
+93 ARDFQDSVDLSSNS
-107 QAESLASDVHSNVT
+107 QADSLAPNVHSNVI
-121 SSPKEQVDKEQVDEE
+121 SSPKEQVDKE
-136 KNLNI
+136 KNLII

-146 TSKRRFKRPVWE
+146 MLKRRFKRPVWE

-182 AKEAI
+182 AKESI
-187 YTDPKELVDK
+187 YTNPKELVSK
-197 MTSERQKEAFLEE
+197 MTSERQKEAFLQE

-218 EPEKVQ
+218 EPVRVQ
-224 SDRVTD
+224 SDLVTD
-230 DNEGDESI
+230 DNESDESI
-238 ALVASEK
+238 ALAASEK
-245 ADKKKRK
+245 ANKKKRK
-252 KVKQKKS
+252 KVKKKES
-259 SPKDVKQDE
+259 SLKDVKQDE
-268 VIDEEPISRSNRN
+268 IINEEPISRSNRN

-299 VFLILILSL
+299 VLLILILSL

-377 YNLQASMTMDEII
+377 YNLQPSMTMDEII

-427 SSAKKGKNSSTGLK
+427 SSAKKGKHSSTGLK
-441 AKDFLKLMKDDTF
+441 AKDFLKLMKDDVF
-454 ITKMKAKYPTLLA
+454 LTKMKAKYPALLA
-467 NLPNSTDAKY
+467 NLPKDTDAKY

-504 STMNTYLSPYYATIS
+504 STMDTYLSPYYATIS
-519 SSNHNVNEILTL
+519 SSDHNVNEILTL

-551 FYNRLDSDMALQSN
+551 FYNRLDSDIALQSN

-581 KEDATIDTNIDSPY
+581 KEDATIDTNIDSLY

-622 SSTKYMYFVADVTTG
+622 SSTKYMYFVADVSTG
-637 DVYFAESY
+637 NVYFAESY

>member
-40 HNKSATMPET
+40 HKKSATMPET
-50 PLSTSADSHA
+50 PLSTSAESA
-60 IDAGLASNKVS
+60 TTRSYSASNKVS
-71 NQNFSSHSVSHSAIA
+71 NQDFSSHSVAHSAIV

-93 ARDFQDSVGLSSDS
+93 ARDFQDSVDLSSNS
-107 QAESLASDVHSNVT
+107 QADSLAPNVHSNVI
-121 SSPKEQVDKEQVDEE
+121 SSPKEQVDKE
-136 KNLNI
+136 KNLII

-146 TSKRRFKRPVWE
+146 MLKRRFKRPVWE

-182 AKEAI
+182 AKESI
-187 YTDPKELVDK
+187 YTNPKELVSK
-197 MTSERQKEAFLEE
+197 MTSERQKEAFLQE

-218 EPEKVQ
+218 EPVRVQ
-224 SDRVTD
+224 SDLVTD
-230 DNEGDESI
+230 DNESDESI
-238 ALVASEK
+238 ALAASEK
-245 ADKKKRK
+245 ANKKKRK
-252 KVKQKKS
+252 KVKKKES
-259 SPKDVKQDE
+259 SLKDVKQDE
-268 VIDEEPISRSNRN
+268 IINEEPISRSNRN

-299 VFLILILSL
+299 VLLILILSL

-324 DVNSTKFI
+324 DVKSTKFI

-348 LESAGVIKSGKVFN
+348 LESAGVIESGKVFN

-377 YNLQASMTMDEII
+377 YNLQPSMTMDEII

-415 TIEQIAKAVEVN
+415 TIEQIAKAIEVN
-427 SSAKKGKNSSTGLK
+427 SSAKKGKHSSTGLK
-441 AKDFLKLMKDDTF
+441 AKDFLKLMKDDVF
-454 ITKMKAKYPTLLA
+454 LTKMKAKYPTLLA
-467 NLPNSTDAKY
+467 NLPKDTDAKY

-504 STMNTYLSPYYATIS
+504 STMDTYLSPYYATIS
-519 SSNHNVNEILTL
+519 SSDHNVNEILTL

-551 FYNRLDSDMALQSN
+551 FYNRLDSDIALQSN

-581 KEDATIDTNIDSPY
+581 KEDVTIDTNIDSLY

-622 SSTKYMYFVADVTTG
+622 SSTKYMYFVADVSTSN
-637 DVYFAESY
+637 VYFAESY

>member
-40 HNKSATMPET
+40 HKKSATMPET
-50 PLSTSADSHA
+50 PLSMSADSHA
-60 IDAGLASNKVS
+60 IDSGSASNKVS
-71 NQNFSSHSVSHSAIA
+71 NQNLSSHSVAHSAIV

-93 ARDFQDSVGLSSDS
+93 ARDFQDSVDLSSNS
-107 QAESLASDVHSNVT
+107 QADSLAPNVHSNVI
-121 SSPKEQVDKEQVDEE
+121 SSPKEQVDKE
-136 KNLNI
+136 KNLII

-146 TSKRRFKRPVWE
+146 MLKRRFKRPVWE

-182 AKEAI
+182 AKESI
-187 YTDPKELVDK
+187 YTNPKELVSK
-197 MTSERQKEAFLEE
+197 MTSERQKEAFLQE

-218 EPEKVQ
+218 EPVRVQ
-224 SDRVTD
+224 SDLVTD
-230 DNEGDESI
+230 DNESDESI
-238 ALVASEK
+238 ALAASEK
-245 ADKKKRK
+245 ANKKKRK
-252 KVKQKKS
+252 KVKKKES

-268 VIDEEPISRSNRN
+268 IINEEPISRSNRN

-299 VFLILILSL
+299 VLLILILSL

-324 DVNSTKFI
+324 DVKSTKFI

-337 ENSGSSYIGQL
+337 ENSGNSYIGQL

-377 YNLQASMTMDEII
+377 YNLQPSMTMDEII

-427 SSAKKGKNSSTGLK
+427 SSAKKGKHSSTGLK
-441 AKDFLKLMKDDTF
+441 AKDFLKLMKDDVF
-454 ITKMKAKYPTLLA
+454 LTKMKAKYPALLA
-467 NLPNSTDAKY
+467 NLPKDTDAKY

-504 STMNTYLSPYYATIS
+504 STMDTYLSPYYATIS
-519 SSNHNVNEILTL
+519 SSDHNVNEILTL

-551 FYNRLDSDMALQSN
+551 FYNRLDSDIALQSN

-581 KEDATIDTNIDSPY
+581 KEDATIDTNIDSLY

-622 SSTKYMYFVADVTTG
+622 SSTKYMYFVADVSTG
-637 DVYFAESY
+637 NVYFAESY

>member
-15 SLSFKNQILRDL
+15 SLSFKNQLLRDL

-40 HNKSATMPET
+40 YKKSATMPET
-50 PLSTSADSHA
+50 PLSMSADSHA
-60 IDAGLASNKVS
+60 IDSGSASNKVS
-71 NQNFSSHSVSHSAIA
+71 NQNLSSHSVAHSAIV

-93 ARDFQDSVGLSSDS
+93 ARDFQDSVDLSSNS
-107 QAESLASDVHSNVT
+107 QADSLAPNVHSNVI
-121 SSPKEQVDKEQVDEE
+121 SSPKEQVDKE
-136 KNLNI
+136 KNLII

-146 TSKRRFKRPVWE
+146 MLKRRFKRPVWE

-182 AKEAI
+182 AKESI
-187 YTDPKELVDK
+187 YTNPKELVSK
-197 MTSERQKEAFLEE
+197 MTSERQKEAFLQE

-218 EPEKVQ
+218 EPVRVQ
-224 SDRVTD
+224 SDLVTD
-230 DNEGDESI
+230 DNESDESI
-238 ALVASEK
+238 ALAASEK
-245 ADKKKRK
+245 ANKKKRK
-252 KVKQKKS
+252 KVKKKES
-259 SPKDVKQDE
+259 SLKDVKQDE
-268 VIDEEPISRSNRN
+268 IINEEPISRSNRN

-299 VFLILILSL
+299 VLLILILSL

-324 DVNSTKFI
+324 DVKSTKFI

-377 YNLQASMTMDEII
+377 YNLQPSMTMDEII

-415 TIEQIAKAVEVN
+415 TIEQIAKAIEVN
-427 SSAKKGKNSSTGLK
+427 SSAKKGKHSSTGLK
-441 AKDFLKLMKDDTF
+441 AKDFLKLMKDDVF
-454 ITKMKAKYPTLLA
+454 LTKMKAKYPTLLA
-467 NLPNSTDAKY
+467 NLPKDTDAKY

-504 STMNTYLSPYYATIS
+504 STMDTYLSPYYATIS

-551 FYNRLDSDMALQSN
+551 FYNRLDSDIALQSN

-581 KEDATIDTNIDSPY
+581 KEDATIDTNIDSLY

-622 SSTKYMYFVADVTTG
+622 SSTKYMYFVADVSTG
-637 DVYFAESY
+637 NVYFAESY

>member
-1 MTDKY
+1 MTDKF
-6 NEHSESAED
+6 NEHSESVED
-15 SLSFKNQILRDL
+15 SLSFKHQILRDL

-40 HNKSATMPET
+40 HKKSATMPET
-50 PLSTSADSHA
+50 PLSMSADSHA
-60 IDAGLASNKVS
+60 IDSGSASNKVS
-71 NQNFSSHSVSHSAIA
+71 NQNLSSHSVAHSAIV

-93 ARDFQDSVGLSSDS
+93 ARDFQDSVDLSSNS
-107 QAESLASDVHSNVT
+107 QADSLAPNVHSNVI
-121 SSPKEQVDKEQVDEE
+121 SSPKEQVDKE
-136 KNLNI
+136 KNLII

-146 TSKRRFKRPVWE
+146 MLKRRFKRPVWE

-182 AKEAI
+182 AKESI
-187 YTDPKELVDK
+187 YTNPKELVSK
-197 MTSERQKEAFLEE
+197 MTSERQKEAFLQE

-218 EPEKVQ
+218 EPVRVQ
-224 SDRVTD
+224 SDLVTD
-230 DNEGDESI
+230 DNESDESI
-238 ALVASEK
+238 ALAASEK
-245 ADKKKRK
+245 ANKKKRK
-252 KVKQKKS
+252 KVKKKES
-259 SPKDVKQDE
+259 SLKDVKQDE
-268 VIDEEPISRSNRN
+268 IINEEPISRSNRN

-299 VFLILILSL
+299 VLLILILSL

-324 DVNSTKFI
+324 DVKSTKFI

-337 ENSGSSYIGQL
+337 ENSGNSYIGQL

-377 YNLQASMTMDEII
+377 YNLQPSMTMDEII

-427 SSAKKGKNSSTGLK
+427 SSAKKGKHSSTGLK
-441 AKDFLKLMKDDTF
+441 AKDFLKLMKDDVF
-454 ITKMKAKYPTLLA
+454 LTKMKAKYPALLA
-467 NLPNSTDAKY
+467 NLPKDTDAKY

-504 STMNTYLSPYYATIS
+504 STMDTYLSPYYATIS
-519 SSNHNVNEILTL
+519 SSDHNVNEILTL

-551 FYNRLDSDMALQSN
+551 FYNRLDSDIALQSN

-581 KEDATIDTNIDSPY
+581 KEDATIDTNIDSLY

-622 SSTKYMYFVADVTTG
+622 SSTKYMYFVADVSTG
-637 DVYFAESY
+637 NVYFAESY

>member
-15 SLSFKNQILRDL
+15 SLSFKNQLLRDL

-40 HNKSATMPET
+40 YKKSATMPET
-50 PLSTSADSHA
+50 PLSMSADSHA
-60 IDAGLASNKVS
+60 IDSGSASNKVS
-71 NQNFSSHSVSHSAIA
+71 NQNLSSHSVAHSAIA

-93 ARDFQDSVGLSSDS
+93 AQDSQQDSVGLFSVS
-107 QAESLASDVHSNVT
+107 QAESLVSDAHSNEA
-121 SSPKEQVDKEQVDEE
+121 SSPKEQVDKE
-136 KNLNI
+136 KNLII

-146 TSKRRFKRPVWE
+146 LSKRRFKRPVWE
-158 TSLNAES
+158 TSLNEEL

-182 AKEAI
+182 AKESI
-187 YTDPKELVDK
+187 YTDPKELVSK
-197 MTSERQKEAFLEE
+197 MTSERQKKAFLQE

-218 EPEKVQ
+218 EPVRVQ
-224 SDRVTD
+224 SDLVAD

-238 ALVASEK
+238 ALAASEK
-245 ADKKKRK
+245 ANKKKRK
-252 KVKQKKS
+252 KVKKKKS

-268 VIDEEPISRSNRN
+268 IIDEEPISRSNRN

-324 DVNSTKFI
+324 DVKSTKFI

-377 YNLQASMTMDEII
+377 YNLQPSMTMDEII

-415 TIEQIAKAVEVN
+415 TIEQIAKAIEVN
-427 SSAKKGKNSSTGLK
+427 SSAKKGKHSSTGLK
-441 AKDFLKLMKDDTF
+441 AKDFLKLMKDDVF
-454 ITKMKAKYPTLLA
+454 LTKMKAKYPTLLA
-467 NLPNSTDAKY
+467 NLPKDTDAKY

-504 STMNTYLSPYYATIS
+504 STMDTYLSPYYATIS

-551 FYNRLDSDMALQSN
+551 FYNRLDSDIALQSN

-581 KEDATIDTNIDSPY
+581 KEDATIDTNIDSLY

-622 SSTKYMYFVADVTTG
+622 SSTKYMYFVADVSTG
-637 DVYFAESY
+637 NVYFAESY

>member
-15 SLSFKNQILRDL
+15 SLSFKNQLLRDL

-40 HNKSATMPET
+40 YKKSATMPET
-50 PLSTSADSHA
+50 PLSMSADSHA
-60 IDAGLASNKVS
+60 IDSGSASNKVS
-71 NQNFSSHSVSHSAIA
+71 NQNLSSHSVAHSAIA

-93 ARDFQDSVGLSSDS
+93 ARDFQDSVDLSSSS
-107 QAESLASDVHSNVT
+107 QADSLAPDVHSNVI
-121 SSPKEQVDKEQVDEE
+121 SSPKEQVDKE
-136 KNLNI
+136 KNLII

-146 TSKRRFKRPVWE
+146 LSKRRFKRPVWE

-165 EEEYIPA
+165 EEEYIPT

-182 AKEAI
+182 AKESI
-187 YTDPKELVDK
+187 YTNPKELVSK
-197 MTSERQKEAFLEE
+197 MTSERQKEAFLQE

-218 EPEKVQ
+218 EPVRVQ
-224 SDRVTD
+224 SDLVTD

-238 ALVASEK
+238 ALAASEK
-245 ADKKKRK
+245 ANKKKRK
-252 KVKQKKS
+252 KVKKKES

-268 VIDEEPISRSNRN
+268 IINEEPISRSNRN

-299 VFLILILSL
+299 VLLILILSL

-324 DVNSTKFI
+324 DVKSTKFI

-337 ENSGSSYIGQL
+337 ENSGNSYIGQL

-377 YNLQASMTMDEII
+377 YNLQPSMTMDEII

-427 SSAKKGKNSSTGLK
+427 SSAKKGKHSSTGLK
-441 AKDFLKLMKDDTF
+441 AKDFLKLMKDDVF
-454 ITKMKAKYPTLLA
+454 LTKMKAKYPALLA
-467 NLPNSTDAKY
+467 NLPKDTDAKY

-504 STMNTYLSPYYATIS
+504 STMDTYLSPYYATIS
-519 SSNHNVNEILTL
+519 SSDHNVNEILTL

-551 FYNRLDSDMALQSN
+551 FYNRLDSDIALQSN

-581 KEDATIDTNIDSPY
+581 KEDATIDTNIDSLY

-622 SSTKYMYFVADVTTG
+622 SSTKYMYFVADVSTG
-637 DVYFAESY
+637 NVYFAESY

>member
-1 MTDKY
+1 MTDKH

-40 HNKSATMPET
+40 HKKSATMPET
-50 PLSTSADSHA
+50 PLSMSADSHA
-60 IDAGLASNKVS
+60 IDSGSASNKVS
-71 NQNFSSHSVSHSAIA
+71 NQNLSSHSVAHSAIV

-93 ARDFQDSVGLSSDS
+93 ARDFQDSVDLSSNS
-107 QAESLASDVHSNVT
+107 QADSLAPNVHSNVI
-121 SSPKEQVDKEQVDEE
+121 SSPKEQVDKE
-136 KNLNI
+136 KNLII

-146 TSKRRFKRPVWE
+146 MLKRRFKRPVWE

-182 AKEAI
+182 AKESI
-187 YTDPKELVDK
+187 YTNPKELVSK
-197 MTSERQKEAFLEE
+197 MTSERQKEAFLQE

-218 EPEKVQ
+218 EPVRVQ
-224 SDRVTD
+224 SDLVTD
-230 DNEGDESI
+230 DNESDESI
-238 ALVASEK
+238 ALAASEK
-245 ADKKKRK
+245 ANKKKRK
-252 KVKQKKS
+252 KVKKKES
-259 SPKDVKQDE
+259 SLKDVKQDE
-268 VIDEEPISRSNRN
+268 IINEEPISRSNRN

-299 VFLILILSL
+299 VLLILILSL

-324 DVNSTKFI
+324 DVKSTKFI

-337 ENSGSSYIGQL
+337 ENSGNSYIGQL

-377 YNLQASMTMDEII
+377 YNLQPSMTMDEII

-427 SSAKKGKNSSTGLK
+427 SSAKKGKHSSTGLK
-441 AKDFLKLMKDDTF
+441 AKDFLKLMKDDVF
-454 ITKMKAKYPTLLA
+454 LTKMKAKYPALLA
-467 NLPNSTDAKY
+467 NLPKDTDAKY
-477 VLEGYLFPATYN
+477 VLEGYLYPATYN

-504 STMNTYLSPYYATIS
+504 STMDTYLSPYYATIS
-519 SSNHNVNEILTL
+519 SSDHNVNEILTL

-551 FYNRLDSDMALQSN
+551 FYNRLDSDIALQSN

-581 KEDATIDTNIDSPY
+581 KEDATIDTNIDSLY

-622 SSTKYMYFVADVTTG
+622 SSTKYMYFVADVSTG
-637 DVYFAESY
+637 NVYFAESY

>member
-40 HNKSATMPET
+40 HKKSATMPET
-50 PLSTSADSHA
+50 PLSMSADSHA
-60 IDAGLASNKVS
+60 IDSGSASNKVS
-71 NQNFSSHSVSHSAIA
+71 NQNLSSHSVAHSAIV

-93 ARDFQDSVGLSSDS
+93 ARDFQDSVDLSSNS
-107 QAESLASDVHSNVT
+107 QADSLAPNVHSNVI
-121 SSPKEQVDKEQVDEE
+121 SSPKEQVDKE
-136 KNLNI
+136 KNLII

-146 TSKRRFKRPVWE
+146 MLKRRFKRPVWE

-182 AKEAI
+182 AKESI
-187 YTDPKELVDK
+187 YTNPKELVSK
-197 MTSERQKEAFLEE
+197 MTSERQKEAFLQE

-218 EPEKVQ
+218 EPVRVQ
-224 SDRVTD
+224 SDLVTD

-238 ALVASEK
+238 ALAASEK
-245 ADKKKRK
+245 ANKKKRK
-252 KVKQKKS
+252 KVKKKES

-268 VIDEEPISRSNRN
+268 IINEEPISRSNRN

-299 VFLILILSL
+299 VLLILILSL

-324 DVNSTKFI
+324 DVKSTKFI

-337 ENSGSSYIGQL
+337 ENSGNSYIGQL

-377 YNLQASMTMDEII
+377 YNLQPSMTMDEII

-427 SSAKKGKNSSTGLK
+427 SSAKKGKHSSTGLK
-441 AKDFLKLMKDDTF
+441 AKDFLKLMKDDVF
-454 ITKMKAKYPTLLA
+454 LTKMKAKYPALLA
-467 NLPNSTDAKY
+467 NLPKDTDAKY

-504 STMNTYLSPYYATIS
+504 STMDTYLSPYYATIS
-519 SSNHNVNEILTL
+519 SSDHNVNEILTL

-551 FYNRLDSDMALQSN
+551 FYNRLNSDIALQSN

-581 KEDATIDTNIDSPY
+581 KEDATIDTNIDSLY

-622 SSTKYMYFVADVTTG
+622 SSTKYMYFVADVSTG
-637 DVYFAESY
+637 NVYFAESY